1 MAQDRHQQ
9 SAALPSKGGAQPQ
22 PQPRHS
28 DRGRAPAPPDTPL
41 LDALAV
47 TFGCGAVAFLFHRYA
62 PAPYMV
68 HAGPALSAQC

>member
-1 MAQDRHQQ
+1 MAQAGHQK
-9 SAALPSKGGAQPQ
+9 SAALPSKRGAQPQ
-22 PQPRHS
+22 PQQS

-68 HAGPALSAQC
+68 HTGPITVAQC